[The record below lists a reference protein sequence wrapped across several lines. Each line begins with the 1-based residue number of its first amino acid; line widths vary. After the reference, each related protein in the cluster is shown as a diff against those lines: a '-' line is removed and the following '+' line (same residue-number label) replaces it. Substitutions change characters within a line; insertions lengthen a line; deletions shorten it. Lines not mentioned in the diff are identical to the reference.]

1 MSKLNV
7 IFREYQEVDYFE
19 CEALVNKAWGFDQLF
34 APQALCDL
42 AKGLYTK
49 GAVLA
54 SNDKQVVEVDGK
66 VVGFLFGLN
75 EYGKKP
81 GSHLLFGLSVLWRLM
96 WIKDEQPN
104 GKKALLS
111 ALKVHEKNRAS
122 ILASGKSEIVL
133 FVVSEEY
140 QGQGFGKRLWAGFK
154 KHCQENGVSSIVVET
169 NRLGASSFYELLGF
183 SHLNEFDSPLHEFAT
198 PKGQACL
205 YQYDLQIGSSN

>member
-1 MSKLNV
+1 MNE
-7 IFREYQEVDYFE
+7 IFRQYQAADYFE

-34 APQALCDL
+34 APQTLCDL
-42 AKGLYTK
+42 AKALYTK
-49 GAVLA
+49 GALLA
-54 SNDKQVVEVDGK
+54 SNYKQVVEVDGK

-81 GSHLLFGLSVLWRLM
+81 GNHLLFGLSVLWRLM
-96 WIKDEQPN
+96 WIKNEPPN
-104 GKKALLS
+104 GKQALLF

-133 FVVSEEY
+133 FVVSEQY
-140 QGQGFGKRLWAGFK
+140 QGQGLGKRLWAGFK
-154 KHCQENGVSSIVVET
+154 QSCQENGVSSIVVET

-183 SHLNEFDSPLHEFAT
+183 NHLGNFDSPLHEFAT

-205 YQYDLQIGSSN
+205 YQYHLQIGASN